1 MPDTQPDSTY
11 DMPEEQPP
19 EEAAIYEAAD
29 DVPAARETEPAAYV
43 YDDNLYDNMGMDTA
57 PGQVCDACRLLQSQP

>member
-1 MPDTQPDSTY
+1 MPDTRQDSTY

-19 EEAAIYEAAD
+19 EETTSYEAAD
-29 DVPAARETEPAAYV
+29 DVHVPAEREAEPAAYM

-57 PGQVCDACRLLQSQP
+57 PGQVCGACRLMQG